1 MNHRD
6 YNAHQAWA
14 DPRSRQP
21 APNSERRERKTA
33 HWPAFAVFVVIVLL
47 FGDTIR
53 ATIAQ
58 AVL

>member
-14 DPRSRQP
+14 DPSSRQP
-21 APNSERRERKTA
+21 LPARASRERKTA
-33 HWPAFAVFVVIVLL
+33 HWPAFAVFVVVVLL